1 MAWREQLVN
10 PELDREGFFAI
21 YQTAAS
27 ERFAPNKANFEPPDV
42 VNIQVEGRGTL
53 AVRLEN
59 LWREFSQGG
68 RHAAIVEKQL
78 ESVAGLLSS
87 RQLSLSP
94 EGVVP
99 LIRNESYLRSMT
111 QPPPV
116 LCDHLVADIWIVYA
130 IDQPGAM
137 FPLTTAN
144 LPKLGIDRGD
154 LRRLAMKN
162 LPKVISRIEKHGN
175 GPWHVLRAGNC
186 YEASLL
192 LIDGLWDQLGQT
204 VTGDIVVVV
213 PSRTLVL
220 FTGSESAEGIEALR
234 QRADEVFKSGDHPVS
249 RTLLRRSP
257 GQWQAF

>member
-1 MAWREQLVN
+1 
-10 PELDREGFFAI
+10 
-21 YQTAAS
+21 
-27 ERFAPNKANFEPPDV
+27 
-42 VNIQVEGRGTL
+42 
-53 AVRLEN
+53 
-59 LWREFSQGG
+59 
-68 RHAAIVEKQL
+68 
-78 ESVAGLLSS
+78 
-87 RQLSLSP
+87 
-94 EGVVP
+94 
-99 LIRNESYLRSMT
+99 
-111 QPPPV
+111 
-116 LCDHLVADIWIVYA
+116 
-130 IDQPGAM
+130 
-137 FPLTTAN
+137 
-144 LPKLGIDRGD
+144 
-154 LRRLAMKN
+154 MKN